1 MENNIIEL
9 KPLIRMGA
17 EKLREE
23 ILELVK
29 NADAKLLKMFAALSE
44 VYGEE
49 ESDWWDELSEEDK
62 ADIDLGLKQADE
74 GRFIPHAE
82 VMAEVRAK
90 YKKQ

>member
-1 MENNIIEL
+1 
-9 KPLIRMGA
+9 MGA

-29 NADAKLLKMFAALSE
+29 NADAKLLKMFAALGE

-49 ESDWWDELSEEDK
+49 EPDWLDELDEQTKKDVE
-62 ADIDLGLKQADE
+62 LGLKQAE
-74 GRFIPHAE
+74 QEKLIPNDE

-90 YKKQ
+90 YRK